1 MHEDFNVGDLF
12 SVLRR
17 RRRQIVAI
25 TVLGTLLIAGLP
37 ALMAA
42 KYTAKGQILVEPQS
56 LISDRNSVVERSPD
70 DAVVQTQIA
79 ALTSPALLQRAID
92 NLKEDPAYRAAAADE
107 DGQTDL
113 VGSIWR
119 AALVN
124 LPFPAAQKLLSNNPL
139 DLRALQRMLRVF
151 QESDSHVVSVS
162 VTSRSPQIASIIA
175 NRITD
180 LFVQSEDQQKR
191 ASTERALAW
200 VAERLPVLAEQVQ
213 RTSAAVQT
221 YRTEYKLAGNDP
233 ATVTSQEIEALNR
246 ELVVAET
253 EQAEITAR
261 LGLVRDLQR
270 QNAGT
275 DRLLAHL
282 DSPRLRELTTRA
294 SALQQI
300 LAVQR
305 ATYLAGSQ
313 VSYKQEAELSE
324 VRRQLQSEI
333 TRTIAAMDEQ
343 QATATAR
350 IQSLKTRLTAI
361 ANDDRKVTLS
371 NLERQAAVSRE
382 LYDSTLRRREELTEQ
397 RQSLSPGVRIIS
409 AALIPEHPS
418 SINPVLFVPPA
429 LVLSLLAGIGGAF
442 GRERLDRTL
451 RSEED
456 VRAAFDVECI
466 GLVPLLPRLRGK
478 RVFQYLLGRP
488 FTQYAEAIRSV
499 ATGLLPSI
507 QAGPRTILV
516 TSSTPAEGKTV
527 FSVSL
532 ATYLASIGRST
543 ILLDFD
549 LRSSSVADELNG
561 DSSFGIADVLLNDCP
576 IDDVIQRV
584 PGLPL
589 DYVAGA
595 WHGPA
600 DPVSLLTA
608 QRLKRL
614 LDVLQQRYQ
623 VIIIDSAPILAAA
636 ESRMLPAIADQTLFV
651 IEWGR
656 MRREIVRNAL
666 RLVRNSV
673 SYAVCAASVRAVI
686 TKVELKKHAQYRYGD
701 SGECLAE
708 FRRYVSRSEAAS
720 RRRIGSPNATRYQLT
735 DGSNHYAR

>member
-1 MHEDFNVGDLF
+1 MHEDINVGDLF

-17 RRRQIVAI
+17 RRGQIIGI

-37 ALMAA
+37 ALMAP
-42 KYTAKGQILVEPQS
+42 KYTAKSQILVEPQS

-79 ALTSPALLQRAID
+79 ALTSPALLQRVID
-92 NLKEDPAYRAAAADE
+92 NLKDDPAYRAATAEE
-107 DGQTDL
+107 DGQTNL

-119 AALVN
+119 AALVK
-124 LPFPAAQKLLSNNPL
+124 LPSQTAQKLLANNPL

-151 QESDSHVVSVS
+151 QETDSHVVSVS
-162 VTSRSPQIASIIA
+162 VTSRSPQVASIIA

-200 VAERLPVLAEQVQ
+200 VAERLPVLAEQLQ
-213 RTSAAVQT
+213 RTTAAVQT
-221 YRTEYKLAGNDP
+221 YRTEYKLAGSDP
-233 ATVTSQEIEALNR
+233 AAVTSQEIETLNR

-253 EQAEITAR
+253 EQAQTAAR
-261 LGLVRDLQR
+261 VGLVRDLQR
-270 QNAGT
+270 QNAGS
-275 DRLLAHL
+275 DRLLAYL
-282 DSPRLRELTTRA
+282 DSPRIRELTARA
-294 SALQQI
+294 STLQQI

-305 ATYLAGSQ
+305 ATYLANSQ

-324 VRRQLQSEI
+324 VRRQLQTEI
-333 TRTIAAMDEQ
+333 MRAIAAMDEQ
-343 QATATAR
+343 QAMATAR
-350 IQSLKTRLTAI
+350 VQSLKTRLAAI
-361 ANDDRKVTLS
+361 ANDDRKVTLG

-382 LYDSTLRRREELTEQ
+382 LYDATLRRREELTEQ

-418 SINPVLFVPPA
+418 SINPLLFVPPA
-429 LVLSLLAGIGGAF
+429 FVLSLLAGIGGAF

-451 RSEED
+451 RSEQD
-456 VRAAFDVECI
+456 VRDALDLECI
-466 GLVPLLPRLRGK
+466 GLVPWLQRLRGK
-478 RVFQYLLGRP
+478 RVFQHLLARP
-488 FTQYAEAIRSV
+488 FTQYAEAIRAV

-507 QAGPRTILV
+507 QAGARTILV
-516 TSSTPAEGKTV
+516 TSSTPGEGKTV
-527 FSVSL
+527 FAVSL
-532 ATYLASIGRST
+532 ATYLASIGRGT

-561 DSSFGIADVLLNDCP
+561 DSSFGISDILLNDCP
-576 IDDVIQRV
+576 IDGVIQRV
-584 PGLPL
+584 PGVPL
-589 DYVAGA
+589 DYIAGA

-608 QRLKRL
+608 DRLNRL

-666 RLVRNSV
+666 RLVRNSA
-673 SYAVCAASVRAVI
+673 SHALRGASVRAVV

-708 FRRYVSRSEAAS
+708 FRRYVSRSEP
-720 RRRIGSPNATRYQLT
+720 RRLIGSPAAARYRLT
-735 DGSNHYAR
+735 DGSNHNAR